1 MSLFNRNKNPN
12 QAAGDQTLLAEMAL
26 KSIHDGVIIADKNG
40 IIKFINP
47 AAVTMTECGM
57 PENAINLDY
66 GLVLKIETK
75 EGRELPENENPLIL
89 SMRTGQALDSYACCL
104 IANQSAKRIP
114 ISISVLPAESGQEE
128 RIVTFRNIAK
138 ELAEEGEQ
146 AEFIST
152 ASHEM
157 RTPVATI
164 DGYLSLA
171 INPQT
176 ATIDERA
183 RGYLEAAQAASK
195 HLGKL
200 FQDLLDT
207 TKLDDGRIKPKFV
220 PVEMVGLVKQI
231 ADAHA
236 VRAGEAKLSYKFGA
250 DEGGFG
256 TTRRL
261 EQVVYGFV
269 DVDFLREI
277 VDNLIDNAIKY
288 TPEGGSIYI
297 NVRGD
302 GDRVLINVTD
312 TGIGISAE
320 DIGHI
325 FQKFY
330 RSDNSDTR
338 TIGGTGLGLYLVK
351 QRVEA
356 MGGRVWAESG
366 FGEGSTFFVSLP
378 RITSEEYEKRM
389 IVVRNQEA
397 LEQAKKAQ
405 SAPVQAAPAPAPAA
419 APTPAPTPAPV
430 PQPAPTAPAP
440 PTPPPAPPAA
450 PTVQQ
455 LAQQPQPQV
464 NNNQNG
470 GIQ

>member
-1 MSLFNRNKNPN
+1 MSLFNRNKKVNTV
-12 QAAGDQTLLAEMAL
+12 AGDQTLLAELAL
-26 KSIHDGVIIADKNG
+26 KSIHDGVIITDKNG
-40 IIKFINP
+40 TIKFINP
-47 AAVTMTECGM
+47 AAVMMTECGM

-66 GLVLKIETK
+66 GLVLKIESK
-75 EGRELPENENPLIL
+75 EGRELAETENPLIV
-89 SMRTGQALDSYACCL
+89 SMRSGQPLDRFACCL

-114 ISISVLPAESGQEE
+114 IAISTLQADSGQGE
-128 RIVTFRNIAK
+128 RVITFRNITK

-183 RGYLEAAQAASK
+183 RGYLTAAQAASK

-220 PVEMVGLVKQI
+220 PIEMVGAVKQI
-231 ADAHA
+231 ADAHIM
-236 VRAGEAKLSYKFGA
+236 RASEAKLSFKFGTDTNGNA
-250 DEGGFG
+250 
-256 TTRRL
+256 RRL
-261 EQVVYGFV
+261 DQVVYGFV
-269 DVDFLREI
+269 DIDFLREI
-277 VDNLIDNAIKY
+277 MDNLIDNAIKY
-288 TPEGGSIYI
+288 TPEGGSIYV

-356 MGGRVWAESG
+356 MGGRVWAESA

-378 RITSEEYEKRM
+378 RISSEEYEKRM
-389 IVVRNQEA
+389 IAVRQQEA
-397 LEQAKKAQ
+397 MAKTATPAPATQ
-405 SAPVQAAPAPAPAA
+405 PAPVRPAQPAPAPAP
-419 APTPAPTPAPV
+419 TPPA
-430 PQPAPTAPAP
+430 

-450 PTVQQ
+450 PAPTGPTVQQ
-455 LAQQPQPQV
+455 LAQQPQPLV
-464 NNNQNG
+464 NNNQTK